1 VGGAADDSLIGGPG
15 EDELQGGA
23 GNDTIN
29 ARDGVREQLNCGPG
43 ADTAIVDELDVI
55 PQDPGSLCEAVDRS
69 GAAPPPVSSRPSI
82 RSSKLSVSKGRV
94 SVSLSCA
101 AACSGK
107 LTLKT
112 ASKVKLGS
120 KRSVVTL
127 GSASYSVAAGKRAT
141 VRVKLSSKGRQ
152 LMRRVSRVRVK
163 LTAKPKAGKAA
174 SKTLT
179 LRG

>member
-1 VGGAADDSLIGGPG
+1 M
-15 EDELQGGA
+15 
-23 GNDTIN
+23 
-29 ARDGVREQLNCGPG
+29 REQLNCGPG
-43 ADTAIVDELDVI
+43 ADTAIVDELDVV

-69 GAAPPPVSSRPSI
+69 ASAPQPSPGGTAPASI

-94 SVSLSCA
+94 SISLSCKD
-101 AACSGK
+101 ACSGK

-127 GSASYSVAAGKRAT
+127 GSASYSLAAGKKAT
-141 VRVKLSSKGRQ
+141 IKVKLGSKGRS
-152 LMRRVSRVRVK
+152 LMRKVTKVRVK
-163 LTAKPKAGKAA
+163 LTASPKSGKAT